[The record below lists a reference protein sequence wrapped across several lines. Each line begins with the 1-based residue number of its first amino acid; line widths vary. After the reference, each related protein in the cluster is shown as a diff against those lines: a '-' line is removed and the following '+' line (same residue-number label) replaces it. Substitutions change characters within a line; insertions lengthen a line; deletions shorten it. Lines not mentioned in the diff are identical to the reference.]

1 MEVTD
6 NSPEMSPQSM
16 GKQMGGRHR
25 RRGNGHKAVCA
36 CPICKNMK
44 RSKRG
49 GADDEEPS
57 MTSSLVPTQS
67 DIETGNINE
76 YKEGND
82 EKVGGK
88 RTRKHRKSRKS
99 KKSKKSRKSRK
110 SRSNRRR

>member
-1 MEVTD
+1 MEDTD

-16 GKQMGGRHR
+16 GKQMGGHRH

-49 GADDEEPS
+49 GADEEEPG
-57 MTSSLVPTQS
+57 MTSSLMPTQS
-67 DIETGNINE
+67 DMEM
-76 YKEGND
+76 GND
-82 EKVGGK
+82 EKAGGK

-99 KKSKKSRKSRK
+99 RKSKKSRKSRK